1 MIADWSP
8 KLQKLKLDFT
18 LCEDIWMGDM
28 DTSIMGPLSSL
39 HHLTHLSLNFSS
51 NAETELRQT
60 VLSLVGKYCPPSL
73 THLSIIGG
81 YPDGN
86 QEILSLIL
94 GETISS
100 LLPNPDYD
108 DKELDHLKVP
118 ADRLTPICSK
128 LRELNYDDCR
138 GDLRKLKK
146 ISDSTV
152 AFALRHL
159 PFLEYLGPYPAVE
172 TSLGIKRLY
181 KIKAEAMDEEQRPA
195 ACERVL
201 LKGQITNFPGT

>member
-1 MIADWSP
+1 MPEKLFLFLTQNYTAVFTHFECNASADKNSELSEKKNKNSSEIFEFYKVRHVFYLHNQRSQWITYRSRHLADIWEEFS
-8 KLQKLKLDFT
+8 KKCKSVKLD
-18 LCEDIWMGDM
+18 
-28 DTSIMGPLSSL
+28 
-39 HHLTHLSLNFSS
+39 THSK
-51 NAETELRQT
+51 
-60 VLSLVGKYCPPSL
+60 KY
-73 THLSIIGG
+73 
-81 YPDGN
+81 
-86 QEILSLIL
+86 
-94 GETISS
+94 
-100 LLPNPDYD
+100 
-108 DKELDHLKVP
+108 
-118 ADRLTPICSK
+118 TPICSK